1 MSEIEDIKN
10 RLSIDEVVG
19 SYIKLEKAGSNF
31 KAVCPF
37 HNEKTPSFY
46 ITPDKGFY
54 KCFGCGESG
63 DIFNFVEKYEGID
76 FSEALKKLAEKAG
89 VQLTQKGNFSENKK
103 DKEEKEKLLK
113 ALSEITIF

>member
-10 RLSIDEVVG
+10 RLSIEEVVG

-46 ITPDKGFY
+46 LTPDKGFY
-54 KCFGCGESG
+54 KCFGCGASG
-63 DIFNFVEKYEGID
+63 DIFTFVERYEGIS
-76 FSEALKKLAEKAG
+76 FSDALKKLAERAG
-89 VQLTQKGNFSENKK
+89 VQLRQESNS
-103 DKEEKEKLLK
+103 EEKQKEKAEKERLLK